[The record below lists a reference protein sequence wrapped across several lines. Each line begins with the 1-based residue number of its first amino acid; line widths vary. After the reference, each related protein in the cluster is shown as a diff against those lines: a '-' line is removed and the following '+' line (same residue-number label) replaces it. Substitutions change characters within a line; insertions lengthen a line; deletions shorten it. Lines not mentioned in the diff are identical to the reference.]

1 MNAPIL
7 VPRENET
14 DPLEIAKK
22 ELRFRKIP
30 LMIRRY
36 LPDGSHEDWN
46 VRELTIPEDEDYGRQ
61 PNPGQGQSSSFR
73 SP

>member
-1 MNAPIL
+1 
-7 VPRENET
+7 
-14 DPLEIAKK
+14 
-22 ELRFRKIP
+22 
-30 LMIRRY
+30 MIRRY

-61 PNPGQGQSSSFR
+61 PNPGQGQSSSFQ